1 MAEQKTVKASQPK
14 PMTIHTCYVVD
25 IKSQL
30 VTEKGEVT
38 GSRKVDEKLM
48 RATRKVCLDAL
59 KFCAELFLKEW
70 DSVNHSAIE

>member
-1 MAEQKTVKASQPK
+1 MAEQKTATKATSQPK

-38 GSRKVDEKLM
+38 GSR
-48 RATRKVCLDAL
+48 R
-59 KFCAELFLKEW
+59 
-70 DSVNHSAIE
+70 SVNVRDAIQGL

>member
-1 MAEQKTVKASQPK
+1 MAEQKTATKATSQPK

-38 GSRKVDEKLM
+38 GSRRVDESLM
-48 RATRKVCLDAL
+48 RATRKVCLDTNKAASL
-59 KFCAELFLKEW
+59 RL
-70 DSVNHSAIE
+70 